1 MPAAPLGA
9 RFRRRLWLAPTLL
22 VVIAL
27 AACQSSASGSPS
39 EAPASGGADADIVLD
54 GSAFHPETLTVAAGE
69 AVSILNDDG
78 RQHRIVEGEE
88 GTEVDDPA
96 FEALSLDG
104 GASGEITFD
113 EPGTYNLTCTI
124 HSSMQMVVT
133 VE

>member
-1 MPAAPLGA
+1 L
-9 RFRRRLWLAPTLL
+9 RRGLWLAPSLLL
-22 VVIAL
+22 VLAV

-39 EAPASGGADADIVLD
+39 EAAASGAADADIVLD
-54 GSAFHPETLTVAAGE
+54 GSAFHPETLTVTAGE
-69 AVSILNDDG
+69 PVSILNDDG
-78 RQHRIVEGEE
+78 RQHRIVEGED

-96 FEALSLDG
+96 FEALSLEG